1 MSFIKIGALKFK
13 IMLEKFL
20 KSEESE
26 KLTKAQLKTV
36 HGGDSTE
43 PDPEEGRKGKVA

>member
-1 MSFIKIGALKFK
+1 
-13 IMLEKFL
+13 MLEQFL

-36 HGGDSTE
+36 HGGESPE
-43 PDPEEGRKGKVA
+43 PDPEESRKGKVA